1 MADKGEGGAVDPN
14 TGMSEAE
21 MKKGE
26 VQNQVNFFMLGL
38 LIVLIVSILV
48 ICSKFFR
55 TFLSLKRLAIYRTNE
70 LNPRSIFDIKDEN
83 GNKYG
88 EITIEDTNYSDDNKA
103 AKIEKHRLRDFYIAS
118 AYRPYLC
125 YYHKYDYVSIEV
137 FKEVLKAGPRM
148 IELEIFNSNY
158 GDKVEPVV
166 SVGEEKGEWMYT
178 LNAIHIKQF
187 LRAINETVFNTNL
200 VGGVAKDP
208 FIILLNLKTNKN
220 IKCLNKLHRYI
231 YSELNQHLLGTT
243 YSYNAKKTSNTD
255 FYPRI
260 LDIPLIE
267 CQNKVILFAHGDF
280 EDTNLEEII
289 NYSTVSNYTIKNA
302 KKQRRM
308 IYLDYNDIVE
318 TEEDIEDYVNPEF
331 HKVAKNDVKEYCK
344 YSYGI
349 LRPKV
354 VDGDSLFTNI
364 SPINPE
370 AGRGL
375 EAGMQFIMMNYQKID
390 TNMSNYAYIFKDS
403 SFVQK
408 AQRTHNDTPKNITY
422 VGKKVEDIALNQSEL
437 NYLYVTTKS

>member
-1 MADKGEGGAVDPN
+1 MAEKGNSVDPN
-14 TGMSEAE
+14 TGMSESN

-26 VQNQVNFFMLGL
+26 VQNQVNFFILGL
-38 LIVLIVSILV
+38 IIVLIVSILV
-48 ICSKFFR
+48 ISSKFFR
-55 TFLSLKRLAIYRTNE
+55 TFLSLKRLAIYKTNE
-70 LNPRSIFDIKDEN
+70 LNPKSIFDIRDKK
-83 GNKYG
+83 GNNYG
-88 EITIEDTNYSDDNKA
+88 DIQVASYSGGTNA

-118 AYRPYLC
+118 AYRPYMC

-148 IELEIFNSNY
+148 IELEIFNSDY

-166 SVGEEKGEWMYT
+166 SVGEENGEWMYT

-187 LRAINETVFNTNL
+187 LKAINETVFNTNL

-220 IKCLNKLHRYI
+220 IKCLNKLHKYI

-243 YSYNAKKTSNTD
+243 YSYNAKKTSNTE

-289 NYSTVSNYTIKNA
+289 NYSTVSNYTIKYS
-302 KKQRRM
+302 KTQRRM

-318 TEEDIEDYVNPEF
+318 TEEDIEDYANPEF
-331 HKVAKNDVKEYCK
+331 HKVSKGDVQDYCNHSIGFLK
-344 YSYGI
+344 
-349 LRPKV
+349 PKV

-370 AGRGL
+370 PGRGL
-375 EAGMQFIMMNYQKID
+375 EAGIQFIMMNYQNID

-408 AQRTHNDTPKNITY
+408 AITSAEKPTNITY